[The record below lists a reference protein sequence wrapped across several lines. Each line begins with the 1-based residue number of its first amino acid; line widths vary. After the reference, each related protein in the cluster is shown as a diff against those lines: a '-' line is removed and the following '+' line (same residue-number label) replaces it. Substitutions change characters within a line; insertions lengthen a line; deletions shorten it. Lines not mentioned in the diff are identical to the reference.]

1 MCGIAGGMTKAGF
14 RPEDK
19 ILLDLQTAL
28 RHRGPDGQGLH
39 KSDKVGLVHTR
50 LAIIDPQNGIQPFV
64 SREGVSLVANG
75 EIYNDLDIRRNLPDS
90 AYVTGSDNESIL
102 HLYLRYGTGFAK
114 HLHGMYAVALYDPR
128 DESLILARDPFG
140 IKPLYFAETHDG
152 VWFSSEPQA
161 LVAAGVIVPVI
172 NEQARGELFALQF
185 TASPETAFRGIRR
198 VEPGETLIVRAGRV
212 VDRIW
217 QDPLSHDCQPQVS
230 HTKTFETLWMDSVA
244 SHRRSDVPY
253 GVFLSGGVDSA
264 AIMAAMAR
272 LEERPVIAYTAG
284 FSGNAVYDERE
295 HAATVANATLAD
307 HRTVEISAKD
317 FWTHLPDIAA
327 CMDDPVAD
335 YAIVPTY
342 LLAKAAAQD
351 VKVVLTG
358 EGGDEIF
365 AGYGRYRA
373 SRRPWPFRKAPW
385 SRHVLAGT
393 GALRQAPT
401 EWRNALDSS
410 EDQVET
416 QPWTRLQKA
425 QALDIRHWL
434 PQDLLTKVDRCLMAH
449 GLEGRVPFLD
459 RRFAAFGFSLTDR
472 DKVNGRLGKQ
482 IVRQW
487 LAATLP
493 EAQPFSRKRGF
504 SVPVGPWLEQR
515 GDRLGSLVSQQ
526 AGVLDCC
533 HPEVVQSLFRSINSK
548 TAFPAWVLLFYAL
561 WHQCHILGLD
571 HSGSV
576 FDVLAQN

>member
-1 MCGIAGGMTKAGF
+1 MCGIAGGMTKACF
-14 RPEDK
+14 QPEDK

-39 KSDKVGLVHTR
+39 RSGKVGLVHTR

-64 SREGVSLVANG
+64 SSEGVSLVANG
-75 EIYNDLDIRRNLPDS
+75 EIYNDLEIRRDLPDS

-102 HLYLRYGTGFAK
+102 HLYLRYGTDFAK

-128 DESLILARDPFG
+128 DECLILARDPFG
-140 IKPLYFAETHDG
+140 IKPLYVAETHDG
-152 VWFSSEPQA
+152 LWFSSEPHA
-161 LVAAGVIVPVI
+161 LVAAGVVAPVI
-172 NEQARGELFALQF
+172 YEQARDELFALQF
-185 TASPETAFRGIRR
+185 SASPKTAFRGIRR
-198 VEPGETLIVRAGRV
+198 VEPGETLIVREGRI
-212 VDRIW
+212 VDRIRL
-217 QDPLSHDCQPQVS
+217 DPLSHDSQTQAS
-230 HTKTFETLWMDSVA
+230 RTTTFETLWMDSVT

-264 AIMAAMAR
+264 AVMAAMAR
-272 LEERPVIAYTAG
+272 LEDRPVIAYTAG
-284 FSGNAVYDERE
+284 FSGDPVHDERE
-295 HAATVANATLAD
+295 HAATVTKATGAD
-307 HRTVEISAKD
+307 HRTIEISSDD
-317 FWTHLPDIAA
+317 FWTHLPVIAA

-342 LLAKAAAQD
+342 LLAKAAAQE
-351 VKVVLTG
+351 VKVILTG
-358 EGGDEIF
+358 EGGDEVF

-373 SRRPWPFRKAPW
+373 SCRPWPFRKAPW

-393 GALRQAPT
+393 GVLRQIPT
-401 EWRNALDSS
+401 NWRQTLDAS
-410 EDQVET
+410 EEQAKSE
-416 QPWTRLQKA
+416 PWTRLQKA

-459 RRFAAFGFSLTDR
+459 RRLASFGFNLTDR
-472 DKVNGRLGKQ
+472 DKVTGRLGKQ
-482 IVRQW
+482 TVRQW
-487 LAATLP
+487 LAETLP

-504 SVPVGPWLEQR
+504 SVPVGPWLEQQ
-515 GDRLGSLVSQQ
+515 GGRLASLVSQQ
-526 AGVLDCC
+526 TGVVDCC
-533 HPEVVQSLFRSINSK
+533 HPDVVQSLFRSINSK

-571 HSGSV
+571 HSGSA